1 MLCSAK
7 SLFNRTSKS
16 AASVISK
23 RSIIIGILFTLP
35 VLVYVGFG
43 AYALWETG
51 LFRWTWWIIP
61 GCWVLTYVIASLWR
75 PQRIQPEVGQLPEHW
90 TPQDKAATEIVM
102 QFQQDVDQ
110 LAPDELTD
118 IQVYWQK
125 SQELAHAL
133 AQHYHPNSKELYSS
147 LTVLEVLAAIRLAVE
162 DFEEWFQDSVP
173 GSHLV
178 TIEQWK
184 LLGKAPKWV
193 KRASDAGWLASMV
206 INPLNVAKFF
216 SSKLTLQPIADELRG
231 EFLAAVYLR
240 FIRQVGFYLI
250 EMNSGRLRRG
260 AERYRATFGQL
271 TDEKMN
277 PSSQTSPGVKTKSVT
292 VAIVGQVKSGKSS
305 IVNALIG
312 KREAVTDVLPSTTSI
327 SRHQF
332 PIPGT
337 QETITLLDTPGYAD
351 AGATKAELNELERA
365 IEEADVVLLVTDAHS
380 PGKAADVELIHELQL
395 HAQSHPELKPAP
407 VVLCLT
413 HIDLLSPMMEWNP
426 PYNWESPNL
435 PKEKSIHD
443 AIIAMRD
450 LFGEDIAGVIG
461 VCSDIDR
468 SRSFNISEGL
478 IPALAKVLD
487 SGKAVAVLKAYERS
501 LDQDRFSAL
510 LNQLKTSGKTLL
522 NLWIEERLQQG
533 KPKS

>member
-1 MLCSAK
+1 M
-7 SLFNRTSKS
+7 
-16 AASVISK
+16 
-23 RSIIIGILFTLP
+23 P
-35 VLVYVGFG
+35 VLVYVGVG

-61 GCWVLTYVIASLWR
+61 GCWLLTFVVASLWR
-75 PQRIQPEVGQLPEHW
+75 PPRIQPDVGELPEHW
-90 TPQDKAATEIVM
+90 TPQDNAATQIVM

-118 IQVYWQK
+118 IQVYLQK

-133 AQHYHPNSKELYSS
+133 AQHYHPNSKDLYSS

-162 DFEEWFQDSVP
+162 DFEEWFQESVP

-184 LLGKAPKWV
+184 LLGKAPKWA

-206 INPLNVAKFF
+206 INPLNVAKFL
-216 SSKLTLQPIADELRG
+216 SSKLTLQPIVDELRS

-260 AERYRATFGQL
+260 AERYRKTFGKRA
-271 TDEKMN
+271 DEEMN
-277 PSSQTSPGVKTKSVT
+277 GSPQTSSKVIPKSVV
-292 VAIVGQVKSGKSS
+292 VAIAGQVKSGKSS
-305 IVNALIG
+305 LVNALIG
-312 KREAVTDVLPSTTSI
+312 KREAVTDVLPSTSSV

-332 PIPGT
+332 PISGT
-337 QETITLLDTPGYAD
+337 DETITLLDTPGYAD
-351 AGATKAELNELERA
+351 AGATKAELKELERA

-380 PGKAADVELIHELQL
+380 PGKAADIELMRELQA

-407 VVLCLT
+407 VVLCVT
-413 HIDLLSPMMEWNP
+413 HIDLLSPMMEWDP
-426 PYNWESPNL
+426 PYNWETPNL

-443 AIIAMRD
+443 AIQSMRE
-450 LFGEDIAGVIG
+450 LFGDDVAEVIA
-461 VCSDIDR
+461 VCSDVDR
-468 SRSFNISEGL
+468 NRSFNINEGL
-478 IPALAKVLD
+478 IPALANVLD
-487 SGKAVAVLKAYERS
+487 SGKAVAVLKAYERN

-522 NLWIEERLQQG
+522 NVWIEERFQQG
-533 KPKS
+533 KSKT

>member
-1 MLCSAK
+1 M
-7 SLFNRTSKS
+7 
-16 AASVISK
+16 ISK

-35 VLVYVGFG
+35 VLVYVGLG

-61 GCWVLTYVIASLWR
+61 GCWLLTFVVASLWR
-75 PQRIQPEVGQLPEHW
+75 QQRTQPELGELPEHW
-90 TPQDKAATEIVM
+90 TPQDNAATQIVM

-125 SQELAHAL
+125 SQDLAHAL

-147 LTVLEVLAAIRLAVE
+147 LTVLEVLAAIRLAIE
-162 DFEEWFQDSVP
+162 DFEEWFQESVP
-173 GSHLV
+173 GGHLV

-184 LLGKAPKWV
+184 LLGRAPKWA
-193 KRASDAGWLASMV
+193 KRASDVGWLASMV

-216 SSKLTLQPIADELRG
+216 SSKLTLQPIADELRS
-231 EFLAAVYLR
+231 ELLAAVYLR

-260 AERYRATFGQL
+260 AERYRETFGQL
-271 TDEKMN
+271 DDEEVN
-277 PSSQTSPGVKTKSVT
+277 ESPQTNTTISPKSVT
-292 VAIVGQVKSGKSS
+292 IAIVGQVKSGKSS

-312 KREAVTDVLPSTTSI
+312 NREAVTDVLPSTSSI
-327 SRHQF
+327 SRHQIS
-332 PIPGT
+332 IPGT
-337 QETITLLDTPGYAD
+337 EEAITLLDTPGYAD
-351 AGATKAELNELERA
+351 AGATKAELKELKRA

-380 PGKAADVELIHELQL
+380 PGKAADVELMRELQAD
-395 HAQSHPELKPAP
+395 AQSHPELKPAP

-413 HIDLLSPMMEWNP
+413 HIDLLSPMIEWEP
-426 PYNWESPNL
+426 PYSWETPKL

-443 AIIAMRD
+443 AIRSMRS
-450 LFGEDIAGVIG
+450 LFGDDVTEIIG
-461 VCSDIDR
+461 VCSDVER
-468 SRSFNISEGL
+468 NRSFNINEGL
-478 IPALAKVLD
+478 IPALANVLD
-487 SGKAVAVLKAYERS
+487 SGKAVAVLKAYERN

-522 NLWIEERLQQG
+522 NVWIEERLRQG
-533 KPKS
+533 DSKP